1 MIGSFNFAVIENTVI
16 CELLTIKACARMR
29 RVIYLI
35 FLNVMLI
42 QFGTAQQSEWI
53 KVYFNMPALVDSG
66 MNVPVNDN
74 WDLIGTLES
83 LIDSASYSIDLC
95 IYDLEHP
102 RIGNA
107 LVRAKERGVQVR
119 VVTDDHNRTD
129 SRELDAQMW
138 DLLGTADIL
147 SIDDDGDIF
156 QNSTSI
162 IQSDLVNNSADM
174 HNKFAVID
182 GLSESKEDDIV
193 WTGSTNLTFTGAY
206 NTNNVLVIKDADIA
220 AVYLE
225 EFEQMWGSK
234 STVPNPENSRFHKD
248 KAPVKENIFDV
259 NGIKVELYFSPQNR
273 EKSNPGISD
282 RLVELVRTESS
293 TDIKFQAFSF
303 TPTIPLAEVIWE
315 TSSNPDISLQGII
328 DPGFYSRYRN
338 TGQIWGSSE
347 AQAQNRMIIPAKETR
362 KLHHKILLIDA
373 ENQASGDVAQVVTGS
388 YNFSNNAE
396 FNNDEN
402 ILIIHSDEI
411 AAQYLADFKGAFA
424 RANGQMEAPAP
435 EINVDRWYDIYAIRD
450 GKEFEIEVLPG
461 FGYPVRL
468 LGVQVPSIYAGS
480 DSSDYFAGASS
491 EYLRNLLEGRKVRL
505 SGADGNVPISRF
517 GAYFAYVDVQYDGH
531 ILPLNATLLSKGFGT
546 FSNAFAQHPDSVV
559 KFRAL
564 EQTAK
569 ENREA
574 IWRRPA
580 RVGTKVLRS
589 SEINRSDAVEVVFPI
604 NINTADLATLQLLPG
619 IGETYAQRIIDFRE
633 QNGGFDRVEQ
643 LLEIKGIGERRLQ
656 RLRPVVTL

>member
-1 MIGSFNFAVIENTVI
+1 
-16 CELLTIKACARMR
+16 
-29 RVIYLI
+29 
-35 FLNVMLI
+35 MLI

-83 LIDSASYSIDLC
+83 LIDSASSSIDLC

-102 RIGNA
+102 RIGYA

-138 DLLGTADIL
+138 DLLGSAGIS

-156 QNSTSI
+156 QSSTSI

-182 GLSESKEDDIV
+182 GLSQSLEDDIV

-206 NTNNVLVIKDADIA
+206 NTNNVLIIKDADIA
-220 AVYLE
+220 AVYTQ
-225 EFEQMWGSK
+225 EFEQMWGGNGI
-234 STVPNPENSRFHKD
+234 VPNPANAKFHKD
-248 KAPVKENIFDV
+248 KSPVKENIFDV
-259 NGIKVELYFSPQNR
+259 NGTKVELYFSPQNR
-273 EKSNPGISD
+273 DKSNPGISD

-315 TSSNPDISLQGII
+315 TSSNPNISLQGII

-347 AQAQNRMIIPAKETR
+347 AQAQNRMIVPAKETR

-373 ENQASGDVAQVVTGS
+373 ENQAPGDVAQVVTGS

-402 ILIIHSDEI
+402 ILIIHSDDI
-411 AAQYLADFKGAFA
+411 AAQYLADFRGAYA
-424 RANGQMEAPAP
+424 RANRLMEAPAP
-435 EINVDRWYDIYAIRD
+435 EINVDTWYNIYAIRD

-505 SGADGNVPISRF
+505 SGADGNVPVSRY
-517 GAYFAYVDVQYDGH
+517 GAFFAYVDVHYDGH

-589 SEINRSDAVEVVFPI
+589 SEINKSDAVEVVFPI
-604 NINTADLATLQLLPG
+604 NINTADLATLQFLPG

-633 QNGGFDRVEQ
+633 ENGGFDRVEQ